1 MSSPRTSQPAPT
13 PRRGRFALAL
23 VALIVGA
30 AFIAVAVGRPSVAP
44 VPSRPVA
51 AATSPSAGTSAAS
64 SAGPSHTASA
74 SAPEPARPAVA
85 VSSLERAVLREVNR
99 FRADPRGYARELADE
114 RQWFNG
120 RLYEPPGPIPLQTNE
135 GVAAL
140 DEAIRDLE
148 AASPLPGV
156 ERSDGLA
163 RAARDHALDL
173 ANHGTRGHV
182 GSDGSTS
189 RARIERYGR
198 FTGMAGEVISFGYD
212 TAGEVVRQLIVDDG
226 VPDRGHR
233 INLLRPEFRVAGVA
247 CGRHRSMRFL
257 CVIDLATTFQDGGR

>member
-1 MSSPRTSQPAPT
+1 
-13 PRRGRFALAL
+13 
-23 VALIVGA
+23 
-30 AFIAVAVGRPSVAP
+30 
-44 VPSRPVA
+44 VA
-51 AATSPSAGTSAAS
+51 AT
-64 SAGPSHTASA
+64 
-74 SAPEPARPAVA
+74 
-85 VSSLERAVLREVNR
+85 SLERAVLREVNR

-135 GVAAL
+135 GVAAY

-148 AASPLPGV
+148 TASPLPGV
-156 ERSDGLA
+156 DRSDGLA

-173 ANHGTRGHV
+173 GNHGTRGHV

-212 TAGEVVRQLIVDDG
+212 TASEVVRQLVVDDG